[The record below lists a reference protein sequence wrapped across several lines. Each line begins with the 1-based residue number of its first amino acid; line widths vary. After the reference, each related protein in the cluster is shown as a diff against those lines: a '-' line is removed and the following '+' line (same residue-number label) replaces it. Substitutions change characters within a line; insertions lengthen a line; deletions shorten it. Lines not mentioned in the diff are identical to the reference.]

1 MTELTP
7 AAPAEDPSDLR
18 AASLRRG
25 ASSFLAA
32 FGGLLLF
39 ATGMAADSTAAMAA
53 GIVVGVS
60 GSASV
65 YVLSWALRVRRG
77 CPAHGQRP
85 SCDGA
90 MSTPLAS
97 TVVG

>member
-7 AAPAEDPSDLR
+7 AAPTDSPSDLR
-18 AASLRRG
+18 AASLLRG
-25 ASSFLAA
+25 ASSFLAS

-65 YVLSWALRVRRG
+65 YVLSWALRMRRG
-77 CPAHGQRP
+77 CPAHGLRP

-97 TVVG
+97 AVVG